1 MIIIFKISVVEL
13 KCAVQSYAWGKIGL
27 DSTVAQLSQHSP
39 SFELEED
46 KPYAEVCYE
55 YLHVSF
61 KDKGKVSK
69 VIEKVQLLKLFS

>member
-61 KDKGKVSK
+61 TLILKVSK
-69 VIEKVQLLKLFS
+69 VIEKVHLLKIFS

>member
-13 KCAVQSYAWGKIGL
+13 KCAVQSYAWGKIGS

-55 YLHVSF
+55 YLHVT
-61 KDKGKVSK
+61 
-69 VIEKVQLLKLFS
+69 